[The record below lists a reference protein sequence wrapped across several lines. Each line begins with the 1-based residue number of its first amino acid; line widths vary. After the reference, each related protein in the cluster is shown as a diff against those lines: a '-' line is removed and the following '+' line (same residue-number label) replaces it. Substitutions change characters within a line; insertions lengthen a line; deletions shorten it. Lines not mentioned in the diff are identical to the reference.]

1 MSKLFMRHHH
11 ILLEFF
17 TNLTLLFEQCAWNK
31 GHEVTERNLGQKYR
45 YVPLRSTNFEMELV
59 PFRSSQKWNSFRN
72 AHSVTHHHWLDVN
85 YGPGP

>member
-1 MSKLFMRHHH
+1 MSKLLMRHHR

-17 TNLTLLFEQCAWNK
+17 TNITLLFEQCAWNK

-45 YVPLRSTNFEMELV
+45 YVPFRSTNFGLELV

-72 AHSVTHHHWLDVN
+72 DGTVT
-85 YGPGP
+85 PFQCITE